1 MPSVGI
7 QILLPDGDPNGI
19 KIIELSGWKGKGFE
33 IPRAKLK
40 DVRNREE
47 VSAPGI
53 YFLFGEGGDDFHKKV
68 YIGESENFYHR
79 LENHDDHK
87 DFWNV
92 ALVFTGGLNK
102 AHVKYLEN
110 HSIALA
116 KKVDR
121 YEMVN
126 AVETY
131 ENRLSEFEKAE
142 TEDFFEKIKI
152 VLGILGISLF
162 QESPQK
168 NSTTE
173 IYYLDR
179 VGVQA
184 SGTLLDNG
192 EFKVFEGSTA
202 RVEEVGSFRG
212 KSGARFRQGL
222 IDEGVL
228 QKRDEKFY
236 IFAKDYIFTSPSAAS
251 GAIMAMQS
259 NGWTAWHDKE
269 GKTLDEIKRK

>member
-1 MPSVGI
+1 MASIGI
-7 QILLPDGDPNGI
+7 QIFVPDGDPNGI
-19 KIIELSGWKGKGFE
+19 KVISVIGWKGKGFE

-40 DVRNREE
+40 DIRNRDE
-47 VSAPGI
+47 VSAPGV
-53 YFLFGEGGDDFHKKV
+53 YFLFGEGGDILRKRV

-79 LENHDDHK
+79 LESHDANK
-87 DFWNV
+87 EFWDI

-116 KKVDR
+116 KKIDR

-126 AVETY
+126 AVGTY
-131 ENRLSEFEKAE
+131 ENKLSEFEKAE

-162 QESPQK
+162 QEAPQK
-168 NSTTE
+168 NMTAE

-179 VGVQA
+179 VEMQA

-202 RVEEVGSFRG
+202 RVEEVDSFRG

-228 QKRDEKFY
+228 RKQDEKFY
-236 IFAKDYIFTSPSAAS
+236 VFAKDYIFTSPSAAS
-251 GAIMAMQS
+251 GAIMARQS